1 MRNVCNW
8 HKESFNHLR
17 SCVVPSDPEKE
28 NIFAKVIE
36 SIYEKHSSTL
46 ITMAKGANEIR
57 TILKQDVE
65 TFAAYQDV
73 QKKLDDFYMAR
84 IGKRMVLYV

>member
-1 MRNVCNW
+1 
-8 HKESFNHLR
+8 
-17 SCVVPSDPEKE
+17 
-28 NIFAKVIE
+28 
-36 SIYEKHSSTL
+36 
-46 ITMAKGANEIR
+46 MAKGAKEIR

-84 IGKRMVLYV
+84 IGKRMVLYIFRAACYIAIKNTKFRFLSTKYS

>member
-1 MRNVCNW
+1 MI
-8 HKESFNHLR
+8 
-17 SCVVPSDPEKE
+17 PSDSEKE
-28 NIFAKVIE
+28 AAFASIIE
-36 SIYEKHSSTL
+36 SIYERHSSTL

-84 IGKRMVLYV
+84 IGKRMV